1 VTPPAIRKETE
12 DVVMG
17 LLDGSSLTDSQ
28 RLRAG
33 ITSDDHLS
41 ALRDAVDEATETHGI
56 GVVLTALDQALIDGA
71 KLTAFVQRYAPHW
84 SGIRFTTPLDDLTP
98 TG

>member
-1 VTPPAIRKETE
+1 MTPPIRKETE

-28 RLRAG
+28 RLQAG
-33 ITSDDHLS
+33 ITSADHLS
-41 ALRDAVDEATETHGI
+41 ALRDAVDEATETQGI
-56 GVVLTALDQALIDGA
+56 GVVLTALDACLGDGA
-71 KLTAFVQRYAPHW
+71 KLTAFVQRYASHW
-84 SGIRFTTPLDDLTP
+84 SGIRYTTPLDDLTP